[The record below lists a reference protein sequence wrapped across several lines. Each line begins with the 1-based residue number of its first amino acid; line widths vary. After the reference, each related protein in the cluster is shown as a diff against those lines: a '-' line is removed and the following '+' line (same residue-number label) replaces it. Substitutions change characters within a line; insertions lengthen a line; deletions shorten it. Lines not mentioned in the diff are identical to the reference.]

1 MTDPQEN
8 PTEKPKGL
16 LKIAL
21 LVLLY
26 LVSPIDILPEAMLGP
41 LGFVDDAALLAY
53 LIKRFLQR

>member
-1 MTDPQEN
+1 MNEPNESQ
-8 PTEKPKGL
+8 TETAKGL
-16 LKIAL
+16 VKLAL

-26 LVSPIDILPEAMLGP
+26 LISPIDILPEAMLGP

>member
-1 MTDPQEN
+1 MTEPQEN

-16 LKIAL
+16 FKIAL

-26 LVSPIDILPEAMLGP
+26 LVSPLDILPEAMLGP

-53 LIKRFLQR
+53 LLKRFLQR